1 MIFCIDIGNSNIKYA
16 IFDGKDLK
24 ATFRVTSQKN
34 STSDEYG
41 VIVRDLLKSAGI
53 DRNDIDGVIMS
64 SVIPS
69 LNFTMEHMCKDYLGL
84 TPIVVGPGIKTGLNV
99 KADNSKEVGA
109 DIIVDSV
116 SAIKRY
122 GVGTPIVCI
131 DFGTATTFDIIS
143 EKGELV
149 GVVIAPG
156 IKGALDSLVNG
167 TANLPNIE
175 LEKPP
180 SVIAKNT
187 VNCMQAGMLYG
198 FSGLVKNIVSKI
210 KTELGRLDT
219 KVIATGGLG
228 RFIYE
233 ETDCIDR
240 FDAMLTLDGLR
251 IIYELNTKRVKND

>member
-16 IFDGKDLK
+16 IFDGKELK
-24 ATFRVTSQKN
+24 ATFRVTSQRN

-53 DRNDIDGVIMS
+53 EKEDINGVVMS

-69 LNFTMEHMCKDYLGL
+69 LNYTMEHMCRDYLGHSPL
-84 TPIVVGPGIKTGLNV
+84 AVGPGVKTGLNI
-99 KADNSKEVGA
+99 KADNSREVGA

-116 SAIKRY
+116 SAINRY
-122 GVGTPIVCI
+122 GIGTPIICI

-143 EKGELV
+143 EKGELI

-156 IKGALDSLVNG
+156 IKGSLDSLVGG

-180 SVIAKNT
+180 SIIAKNT
-187 VNCMQAGMLYG
+187 VNCMQAGVLYG
-198 FSGLVKNIVSKI
+198 FSGLVGNIVNKI
-210 KTELGRLDT
+210 KEEMNRADA

-228 RFIYE
+228 KFIYD
-233 ETDCIDR
+233 ETECIDV
-240 FDAMLTLDGLR
+240 FDATLTLNGLR
-251 IIYELNTKRVKND
+251 IIYEMNSGNKK

>member
-16 IFDGKDLK
+16 IFDGKTLK

-53 DRNDIDGVIMS
+53 KRTDIDGVIMS

-69 LNFTMEHMCKDYLGL
+69 LNFTIEHMCRDYLGH
-84 TPIVVGPGIKTGLNV
+84 TPLVIGPGIKTGLNV

-116 SAIKRY
+116 SAINRY
-122 GVGTPIVCI
+122 GLGTPIICI
-131 DFGTATTFDIIS
+131 DFGTATTFDVVS
-143 EKGELV
+143 EKGELI

-156 IKGALDSLVNG
+156 IKGSLDSLVNG

-180 SVIAKNT
+180 SVLAKNT

-198 FSGLVKNIVSKI
+198 FSGLVKNVVSKI
-210 KTELGRLDT
+210 KEELGRPDT

-228 RFIYE
+228 KFIYKE
-233 ETDCIDR
+233 AGCIDA
-240 FDAMLTLDGLR
+240 FDSTLTLDGLR
-251 IIYELNTKRVKND
+251 IIYEMNVKKV

>member
-16 IFDGKDLK
+16 IFDGKELK
-24 ATFRVTSQKN
+24 ATFRVTSQRN

-53 DRNDIDGVIMS
+53 EKEDINGVVMS

-69 LNFTMEHMCKDYLGL
+69 LNYTMEHMCRDYLGYQPL
-84 TPIVVGPGIKTGLNV
+84 VVGPGVKTGLNI
-99 KADNSKEVGA
+99 KADNSREVGA

-116 SAIKRY
+116 SAISRY
-122 GVGTPIVCI
+122 GLGSPIVCI

-143 EKGELV
+143 HKGELI

-156 IKGALDSLVNG
+156 IKGSLDSLVSG
-167 TANLPNIE
+167 TANLPTIE

-187 VNCMQAGMLYG
+187 INCMQAGIFYG
-198 FSGLVKNIVSKI
+198 FSGLVGNIVNKI
-210 KTELGRLDT
+210 KTELGRDDV

-228 RFIYE
+228 KFIYN
-233 ETDCIDR
+233 ETDCIDI
-240 FDAMLTLDGLR
+240 FDATLTLNGLR
-251 IIYELNTKRVKND
+251 IIYEMNIGSKK